1 MSVQIL
7 DIVLYSH
14 DGRRRALPLKA
25 GRVNVITGASKTGKS
40 ALIDIV
46 DYCFGSGECRVPHG
60 PIRHCVAWF
69 GIRLQLSSGQAFIAR
84 RCPPPKGASS
94 EDFFI
99 STGGTVDL
107 PSSPELRQT
116 TNAKGAL
123 ALLTSWVG
131 IRDNLHETP
140 PGQKRPSLSATVRHA
155 LALCFQ
161 RQDEIIRRQQLFH
174 GTDDSFFAQALK
186 DTLPYLLGAVDDDH
200 VRKQAELRRL
210 REQLRAVE
218 RRLAEIAALR
228 GDGATKGDALL
239 AQARDAGLSST
250 VTASWEATVSAL
262 RVVARTPLANVDV
275 TLPDGSEFSRL
286 STERAELLEMQR
298 RLRTDIDA
306 ARAFSRDEK
315 GFSREA
321 KEQTA
326 RLATIGIFEQGAPG
340 QTCPLCTQELPEEK
354 APPTVT
360 ALQAALVDVS
370 TRMESVARVEPHI
383 EQAIAELE
391 RRLHEVHQS
400 LTRNRMQM
408 EAVRATSAT
417 LSEAQGDAARKA
429 HILGRISLYL
439 ESMPDVPDT
448 KELEEQVE
456 ALRAKCQQ
464 LEEELSDERVQEQL
478 FSMTSRLAERM
489 TEWARELEL
498 EHSSSP
504 LRLDLKKLT
513 VVADTLDGAVPMAR
527 MGSGENWVGYHLI
540 AHLALHQWFVQRSR
554 PVPHFLFLDQPSQVY
569 FPPEKDVD
577 GSMALV
583 SDDDR
588 LAVSRMFELIFRA
601 VAEVTPGLQVIM
613 TEHADINEDWYRE
626 ARVERWRGGLK
637 LVPEDWPREGGGN
650 SE

>member
-1 MSVQIL
+1 MRVQIL

-14 DGRRRALPLKA
+14 DGRQRALPLKS

-60 PIRHCVAWF
+60 PIRYCVAWF
-69 GIRLQLSSGQAFIAR
+69 GVRLQLASGQAFVAR

-99 STGGTVDL
+99 ATGATVEL
-107 PSSPELRQT
+107 PSATELRQT

-123 ALLTSWVG
+123 TLLTSWVG

-140 PGQKRPSLSATVRHA
+140 PGQKRPSLSATIRHA

-210 REQLRAVE
+210 RDQLRAIE

-228 GDGATKGDALL
+228 GNGATKADALL
-239 AQARDAGLSST
+239 AQARDTGLSNTVATSWEDT
-250 VTASWEATVSAL
+250 VTAL
-262 RVVARTPLANVDV
+262 RAVARTPLGNVDV
-275 TLPDGSEFSRL
+275 TFPDGSESSRL
-286 STERAELLEMQR
+286 STERRELLEARR
-298 RLRTDIDA
+298 RLRADIDT
-306 ARAFSRDEK
+306 ARAFSKDEK

-321 KEQTA
+321 KEQKA
-326 RLATIGIFEQGAPG
+326 RLATIGIFNGGVAG
-340 QTCPLCTQELPEEK
+340 HTCPLCMQVLPETQ
-354 APPTVT
+354 APPAVEAVQS
-360 ALQAALVDVS
+360 ALLDVS
-370 TRMESVARVEPHI
+370 MRMESVARIEPHI
-383 EQAIAELE
+383 EHAIGELE
-391 RRLHEVHQS
+391 KRLHEVHLS
-400 LTRNRMQM
+400 LSKNRAQM
-408 EAVRATSAT
+408 EAVRTANAA
-417 LSEAQGDAARKA
+417 LSGAQADSTRKA

-448 KELEEQVE
+448 KELEEQ
-456 ALRAKCQQ
+456 AGSLRTKCQQ

-478 FSMTSRLAERM
+478 LSITSRLAERM
-489 TEWARELEL
+489 TEWARTLEL

-504 LRLDLKKLT
+504 LRLDLKRLT

-527 MGSGENWVGYHLI
+527 MGSGANWVGYHLI
-540 AHLALHQWFVQRSR
+540 AHLALHQWFAQRPR

-588 LAVSRMFELIFRA
+588 FAVSRMFELIFKA
-601 VAEVTPGLQVIM
+601 VGEVSPGLQVIM
-613 TEHADINEDWYRE
+613 TEHADLTETWYSE
-626 ARVERWRGGLK
+626 AVVERWRGGRMLI
-637 LVPEDWPREGGGN
+637 PNDWPRGEN
-650 SE
+650 

>member
-14 DGRRRALPLKA
+14 DGRQRALTLKA

-60 PIRHCVAWF
+60 PIRQCVAWF
-69 GIRLQLSSGQAFIAR
+69 GVRLQLTSGQAFVAR
-84 RCPPPKGASS
+84 RCPPPKGTSS

-99 STGGTVDL
+99 ATGGTVDL
-107 PSSPELRQT
+107 PSATELRQT
-116 TNAKGAL
+116 TNSKGAI

-186 DTLPYLLGAVDDDH
+186 DTLPYLLGAVDDEH
-200 VRKQAELRRL
+200 VRKQAEFRRL
-210 REQLRAVE
+210 RDQLRAVE

-228 GDGATKGDALL
+228 GDGATKADALL
-239 AQARDAGLSST
+239 AQARDAALSNA
-250 VTASWEATVSAL
+250 VTTSWEDTLTAL
-262 RVVARTPLANVDV
+262 RAVARTPLANVDV
-275 TLPDGSEFSRL
+275 TLPDGSEFARL
-286 STERAELLEMQR
+286 SNERAELLETQR
-298 RLRTDIDA
+298 RLRVDIDA
-306 ARAFSRDEK
+306 ARSFSKDEK

-321 KEQTA
+321 KEQKA
-326 RLATIGIFEQGAPG
+326 RLAMIGIFEGGTPG
-340 QTCPLCTQELPEEK
+340 HTCPLCSQELPETH
-354 APPTVT
+354 APPAIA
-360 ALQAALVDVS
+360 ALQGALIDVS

-383 EQAIAELE
+383 EHAIGDLE
-391 RRLHEVHQS
+391 KRLHEVHQS
-400 LTRNRMQM
+400 LTKNRSQM
-408 EAVRATSAT
+408 EAVRVANAALSAT
-417 LSEAQGDAARKA
+417 QSDSARKA

-448 KELEEQVE
+448 KELEAQAES
-456 ALRAKCQQ
+456 LRSKCKQ

-478 FSMTSRLAERM
+478 VSITSRLAERM
-489 TEWARELEL
+489 TEWARSLEL

-577 GSMALV
+577 GSMGLV

-588 LAVSRMFELIFRA
+588 LAVSRMFELIFKA

-613 TEHADINEDWYRE
+613 TEHADLGEDWYSE
-626 ARVERWRGGLK
+626 AVAERWRRGLK
-637 LVPEDWPREGGGN
+637 LVPEEWPRQGADE
-650 SE
+650 

>member
-14 DGRRRALPLKA
+14 DGRQRALPLKA

-69 GIRLQLSSGQAFIAR
+69 GVRLQLTSGQAFVAR

-99 STGGTVDL
+99 ATGGTVDL
-107 PSSPELRQT
+107 PSASELRQT
-116 TNAKGAL
+116 TNTKGAI

-140 PGQKRPSLSATVRHA
+140 LGQKRPSLSATVRHA

-210 REQLRAVE
+210 RDQLRAIE
-218 RRLAEIAALR
+218 RRLSEIAALR
-228 GDGATKGDALL
+228 GDGATKADALL
-239 AQARDAGLSST
+239 AQARDAGLSNAVTTLWEGT
-250 VTASWEATVSAL
+250 VTAL
-262 RVVARTPLANVDV
+262 RAVARTPLANVDV

-286 STERAELLEMQR
+286 STERAELLEAQR
-298 RLRTDIDA
+298 RLRADIDA
-306 ARAFSRDEK
+306 ARSFSKDEK

-321 KEQTA
+321 KEQKA
-326 RLATIGIFEQGAPG
+326 RLATIGIFDGGEPG
-340 QTCPLCTQELPEEK
+340 HTCPLCSQELPELH
-354 APPTVT
+354 APPAVA
-360 ALQAALVDVS
+360 ALQGALVVVS
-370 TRMESVARVEPHI
+370 TRMASVARVEPHI
-383 EQAIAELE
+383 EHAIGTLE
-391 RRLHEVHQS
+391 KRLHEVHQA
-400 LTRNRMQM
+400 LTKNRTQM
-408 EAVRATSAT
+408 EAVRAVNAA
-417 LSEAQGDAARKA
+417 LSEAQADSARKA
-429 HILGRISLYL
+429 HVLGRISLYL

-448 KELEEQVE
+448 KELEEQAE
-456 ALRAKCQQ
+456 SLRAKCQQ
-464 LEEELSDERVQEQL
+464 MEEELSDERVQEQL
-478 FSMTSRLAERM
+478 TSITSRLAERM
-489 TEWARELEL
+489 TEWARLIEL

-513 VVADTLDGAVPMAR
+513 VVADTLDGAVPMVR
-527 MGSGENWVGYHLI
+527 MGSGENWVGYHII

-577 GSMALV
+577 GSMGLV

-588 LAVSRMFELIFRA
+588 LAVSRMFKLIFKA
-601 VAEVTPGLQVIM
+601 VAEVAPGLQVIM
-613 TEHADINEDWYRE
+613 TEHADLTEDWYSE
-626 ARVERWRGGLK
+626 AVTERWRRGLK
-637 LVPEDWPREGGGN
+637 LVPEDWPRDGADE
-650 SE
+650 